1 MFYIWLSIFT
11 LWELLTCAVRTLGL
25 GIHGFFKKL
34 LFLSIFYELQILI
47 EKLLFY
53 SSTAY
58 YNKKGQ
64 EWKKRGFLKDCK

>member
-1 MFYIWLSIFT
+1 
-11 LWELLTCAVRTLGL
+11 LLTCAVRTLGL
-25 GIHGFFKKL
+25 GIHGFLKKL

-64 EWKKRGFLKDCK
+64 E